1 MRTEILTFT
10 ISLSTYLHSRAPPHH
25 TAVRKP
31 TQDHARTWIARSLFG
46 FGDVRVGADD
56 DDVRGDAFLARH
68 VHLCNGHGSLHH
80 TAGHF
85 IFFFLYYY
93 FLNII
98 YLIMIGP
105 HGVDRTHQFIS
116 QHACNEL
123 PNTYLNTIVGLDM
136 PEYTLMPS
144 GASGVNTCQ
153 MAGDVPMPTNAH
165 RISAPFVPMMN
176 EK

>member
-80 TAGHF
+80 TAEKF
-85 IFFFLYYY
+85 Q
-93 FLNII
+93 NRRKTQ
-98 YLIMIGP
+98 P
-105 HGVDRTHQFIS
+105 KPQEENR
-116 QHACNEL
+116 EW
-123 PNTYLNTIVGLDM
+123 VGL
-136 PEYTLMPS
+136 
-144 GASGVNTCQ
+144 
-153 MAGDVPMPTNAH
+153 
-165 RISAPFVPMMN
+165 RII
-176 EK
+176 